1 MRQNDFDFRDQHI
14 KNSPEKSS
22 PIKSPNSVLTSIS
35 VGGGGGGGG
44 GGAGGTMY
52 VVFI

>member
-35 VGGGGGGGG
+35 V
-44 GGAGGTMY
+44 
-52 VVFI
+52 